1 MQKQARFTVIISSK
15 PLFFSMC
22 SCLTR
27 HPLSNNLG
35 VNRFMT
41 LAKVLGTLLLYLKNI
56 KYLIKV
62 VSLVKILPRCMLLVD
77 MMPVTPH

>member
-1 MQKQARFTVIISSK
+1 MIISSK

-22 SCLTR
+22 SHCLTR
-27 HPLSNNLG
+27 HPLSNFG

-41 LAKVLGTLLLYLKNI
+41 LAKVLGKLLPYLKNI

-62 VSLVKILPRCMLLVD
+62 VSLVKILPRRMLLVD
-77 MMPVTPH
+77 MMPGTPH